1 MYIYIEY
8 TKYIYSLL
16 NIYRYWNFN
25 INIIIISEEFNSSD
39 VQQTHVLG
47 MTGICPTIIND
58 T

>member
-25 INIIIISEEFNSSD
+25 INIIIISDEFNSSD
-39 VQQTHVLG
+39 V
-47 MTGICPTIIND
+47 
-58 T
+58 